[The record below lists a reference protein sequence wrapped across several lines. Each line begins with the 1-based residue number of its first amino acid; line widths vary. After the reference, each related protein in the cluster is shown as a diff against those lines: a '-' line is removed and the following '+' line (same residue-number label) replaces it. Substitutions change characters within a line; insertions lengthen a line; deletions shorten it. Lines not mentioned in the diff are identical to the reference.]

1 MKQCKGSD
9 IYIGWTT
16 VTSIQDAQVLCNKLV
31 QKGLVACAQIGQ
43 PIQSIYKWKAE
54 IKNEKEVKIT
64 LKFPAEK
71 LVELSR
77 VMLEIHPYEL
87 PQWVYLKVDSN
98 SEYAEW
104 VWAQTQ

>member
-1 MKQCKGSD
+1 
-9 IYIGWTT
+9 
-16 VTSIQDAQVLCNKLV
+16 
-31 QKGLVACAQIGQ
+31 
-43 PIQSIYKWKAE
+43 
-54 IKNEKEVKIT
+54 
-64 LKFPAEK
+64 